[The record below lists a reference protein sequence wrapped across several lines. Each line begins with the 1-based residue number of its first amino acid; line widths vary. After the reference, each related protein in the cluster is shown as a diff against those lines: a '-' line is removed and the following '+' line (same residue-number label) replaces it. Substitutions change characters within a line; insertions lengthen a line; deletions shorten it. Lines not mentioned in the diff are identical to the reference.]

1 MFLDQLSNRMS
12 GQCLPLFLL
21 HKKWSF
27 LLRIS
32 SVNVTKEERKKSL
45 MEDFIFCA
53 VFDTAK
59 IASRISIAIEAKVN
73 IDLKWYKQCTKN
85 EVYGRN
91 P

>member
-1 MFLDQLSNRMS
+1 
-12 GQCLPLFLL
+12 
-21 HKKWSF
+21 
-27 LLRIS
+27 
-32 SVNVTKEERKKSL
+32 

-59 IASRISIAIEAKVN
+59 IAGRISIAIEAKVN